1 MSLRK
6 VRRKSLKGKKVL
18 LTAGPTREYIDSV
31 RFISNPS
38 TGKMGFSLA
47 KAAVKRK
54 ARVVLVSGP
63 TNLEIPKGLKFVQVE
78 SACQMMAQ
86 AKKYFSW
93 ADIVIGAAAVSDY
106 RADKVLKGK
115 IVSGKKRLKVS
126 LKPNPDILLELGKR
140 KKNKVIVG
148 FALQTNN
155 LVRNAKRKLKRKNM
169 NMIVANRL
177 GKIGEGFESETNA
190 VWIIDKFGNIKKTG
204 KLKKSKIADLIL
216 DRCLELYSWTM

>member
-1 MSLRK
+1 
-6 VRRKSLKGKKVL
+6 
-18 LTAGPTREYIDSV
+18 
-31 RFISNPS
+31 
-38 TGKMGFSLA
+38 MGFSLA